1 MNQVARLI
9 KRLDKCPAGERGW
22 SDFEKICTEI
32 LTLLFVPPLDKP
44 HIQPK
49 TYSRTNRRDA
59 VFPNKNFSVS
69 GNWGLFYKELD
80 ASMILCEFK
89 NYDRSSIGHREVIQ
103 TNFYL
108 RRKTFGRLALM
119 VCSKTPN
126 ASAHKVRNT
135 IFSEEG
141 KVILFLTKDDLKE
154 MLLRK
159 QKGEDPSDLLADLY
173 YKFKLQHE

>member
-1 MNQVARLI
+1 
-9 KRLDKCPAGERGW
+9 
-22 SDFEKICTEI
+22 
-32 LTLLFVPPLDKP
+32 
-44 HIQPK
+44 
-49 TYSRTNRRDA
+49 
-59 VFPNKNFSVS
+59 
-69 GNWGLFYKELD
+69 
-80 ASMILCEFK
+80 MILCEFK
-89 NYDRSSIGHREVIQ
+89 NYDQSDIGHREVIQ

-119 VCSKTPN
+119 VCSKPPN

-135 IFSEEG
+135 VFSEED